1 MEIRMSTQNCS
12 AKSPYSRVVFGMPI
26 SLLWGYIAMAIFMTG
41 DGIELAHLS
50 RYLFD
55 LGYDEKQVSL
65 VFTLYALTAAV
76 SSWLSGG
83 ISEIYGP
90 KKIMLIGAIWWMAL
104 HVIFVYFGVAGN
116 NFSWM
121 LVSYMLRGFAYPL
134 FFYGFYVLVVQRTP
148 EHRLASATGWIWSMF
163 TIGYGITASF
173 LSGLLVPEIGF
184 INTLWLSLLFAA
196 VGGAI
201 IFITVKNQSAQD
213 LNSEGVSRKEKL
225 REISRGITLI
235 FEDRSMF
242 FALITRIL
250 CNVALFGLPVFMP
263 IYFTRELGFSTKEWA
278 TIWGVFFL
286 VQPITNVLWGIIGDR
301 IGWIFQMRWF
311 GFFGCTITTAAF
323 YYLPTLFPGNL
334 ALAILCALLLALT
347 LTSFVPMGAIFPM
360 LAPQHKGAAVSV
372 QNLGGGFGNLIGPA
386 VAALMFGLSFE
397 IKHVIITFSLLY
409 FVGGVMTFFIRN
421 PQPKREHEASLN
433 ITASES

>member
-1 MEIRMSTQNCS
+1 MRVQSSST
-12 AKSPYSRVVFGMPI
+12 KSQYSRVVFGMPI

-50 RYLFD
+50 RYLYD
-55 LGYDEKQVSL
+55 LGYGEKQVSL
-65 VFTLYALTAAV
+65 VFTVYALTAAV
-76 SSWLSGG
+76 SSWLSGAV
-83 ISEIYGP
+83 SEIYGP
-90 KKIMLIGAIWWMAL
+90 KKIMLTGAIWWMVL
-104 HVIFVYFGVAGN
+104 HAVFVYFGVSEN
-116 NFSWM
+116 NFTWM
-121 LVSYMLRGFAYPL
+121 LVSYTLRGFAYPL

-184 INTLWLSLLFAA
+184 INTLWLSLLFAG
-196 VGGAI
+196 VGGVI
-201 IFITVKNQSAQD
+201 ILLTVKNQSEYN
-213 LNSEGVSRKEKL
+213 LNSNGVSRKEKL

-311 GFFGCTITTAAF
+311 GFFGCTITTTAF
-323 YYLPTLFPGNL
+323 YYLPSFFPGNL
-334 ALAILCALLLALT
+334 ALAIVCALLLALT

-397 IKHVIITFSLLY
+397 IKHVIITFSVLY
-409 FVGGVMTFFIRN
+409 FAGGVMTFFIRD
-421 PQPKREHEASLN
+421 PQPKIERNAPFKT
-433 ITASES
+433 TASESE

>member
-1 MEIRMSTQNCS
+1 MSLHSNNVES
-12 AKSPYSRVVFGMPI
+12 KYSRVIFGMPI

-50 RYLFD
+50 RYLYD
-55 LGYDEKQVSL
+55 LGYGEKQVSL
-65 VFTLYALTAAV
+65 VFTVYALTAAV
-76 SSWLSGG
+76 SSWLSGAV
-83 ISEIYGP
+83 SEIYGP
-90 KKIMLIGAIWWMAL
+90 KKIMLTGAIWWIVL
-104 HVIFVYFGVAGN
+104 HAVFVYFGVSEN
-116 NFSWM
+116 NFTWM
-121 LVSYMLRGFAYPL
+121 LISYTLRGFAYPL

-148 EHRLASATGWIWSMF
+148 AHRLASATGWIWSMF

-173 LSGLLVPEIGF
+173 LSGVLVPEIGF

-196 VGGAI
+196 TGGSI
-201 IFITVKNQSAQD
+201 IFFTVKNQGDPGVKSA
-213 LNSEGVSRKEKL
+213 SVSRKDKL
-225 REISRGITLI
+225 REVSRGITLV

-263 IYFTRELGFSTKEWA
+263 IYFTRELGFSTQQWA

-286 VQPITNVLWGIIGDR
+286 VQPVTNVLWGIIGDR

-323 YYLPTLFPGNL
+323 YYFPSLFPGNL
-334 ALAILCALLLALT
+334 FLAIVCALLLALT

-360 LAPQHKGAAVSV
+360 LAPEHKGAAVSV

-397 IKHVIITFSLLY
+397 IEHVIITFSILY
-409 FVGGVMTFFIRN
+409 FIGGVMTFFIRN
-421 PQPKREHEASLN
+421 PQPKKERDLPLN
-433 ITASES
+433 NAAIDSK

>member
-1 MEIRMSTQNCS
+1 MSVQSNR
-12 AKSPYSRVVFGMPI
+12 AESPYSKVIFGMPI

-50 RYLFD
+50 RYLYD
-55 LGYDEKQVSL
+55 LGYGEKQVSL
-65 VFTLYALTAAV
+65 VFTVYALTAAV
-76 SSWLSGG
+76 SSWLSGAV
-83 ISEIYGP
+83 SEIYGP
-90 KKIMLIGAIWWMAL
+90 KKIMLTGAIWWIVL
-104 HVIFVYFGVAGN
+104 HAIFVYFGVSEN

-121 LVSYMLRGFAYPL
+121 LVSYTLRGFAYPL

-173 LSGLLVPEIGF
+173 ISGLLVPEIGF
-184 INTLWLSLLFAA
+184 INTLWLSLVFAA
-196 VGGAI
+196 VGGVI
-201 IFITVKNQSAQD
+201 IFVTVKNQSA
-213 LNSEGVSRKEKL
+213 EGISVSGVNRKDKL

-263 IYFTRELGFSTKEWA
+263 IYFTRELGFSTQQWA

-286 VQPITNVLWGIIGDR
+286 VQPVTNVLWGIIGDR

-334 ALAILCALLLALT
+334 TLAIVCALLLAFT

-397 IKHVIITFSLLY
+397 IEHVIITFSLLY
-409 FVGGVMTFFIRN
+409 FAGGVMTFFIRN
-421 PQPKREHEASLN
+421 PQPKHEHTSSLN
-433 ITASES
+433 NIVTESK

>member
-1 MEIRMSTQNCS
+1 MSTQNSS
-12 AKSPYSRVVFGMPI
+12 AKSQYSRVVFGMPV

-433 ITASES
+433 ITASESQ